1 MIVEDESLIA
11 DDVRDS
17 LERMGYDVD
26 AVYPSGEE
34 AVEMAAV
41 SRPDVILMDIVL
53 RDEMDGVTAA
63 EAIRER
69 CSIPVVFLT
78 SYAEDEIFERAKH
91 AGPYGYVIKPFD
103 DRDLRTTIEMALYR
117 HQIEQERESLIA
129 ELREAVRERQRV
141 ESEVLKLSHAM
152 EQTGSTVII
161 TDTRGKIEYV
171 NPKFTAI
178 TGYTR
183 EEAVGQTP
191 RLLKSGVQDEKVF
204 DELWQTVS
212 SGREWRGELCNRS
225 KSGEL
230 YWALASI
237 SPVRSPDG
245 ETVHY
250 VAVMEEITDRKRAEE
265 ELRQAKEAADAA
277 SLAKSAFLAS
287 MSHEIRTPINGI
299 VGMIELVL
307 GTELADEQK
316 EYLNMART
324 SADALMALLGDILDF
339 SKIEAG
345 KLELERIK
353 FRLGSCV
360 GDLVKS
366 VALHGHQKGLEV
378 GWRVDPDVP
387 DHLVG
392 DPGRLRQV
400 LINLLGNA
408 IKFTEQGE
416 VQVRVSREDGGDHQ
430 EVILHFAVSDTGIG
444 ISEEQQRD
452 IFSAFAQ
459 VDSSMSRSKGGT
471 GLGLAIARQLVEL
484 MGGRIWVESNVGQ
497 GCVFHFTARYRVH
510 LASLDR
516 TARAEPDTLLGLPV
530 LIVDDSASSREMLIE
545 QISHWGMCPTAVAG
559 ANEALVEV
567 EQILAEKRRL
577 SLILV
582 DASMPEMDGFI
593 LAQRFRQHQELADT
607 KIIMLTVTGRP
618 GDAARCR
625 ELNLN
630 GYLTKP
636 INPSEL
642 LEAISTVMGVAAD
655 QIEKPLVTRHTLR
668 EGRAGL
674 RVLLAE
680 DHPVNQVLTASLLER
695 EGFEVAVAGNGK
707 EAIEALGESSFD
719 LVLMDV
725 QMPVM
730 DGIEATIKIRE
741 MEQSTDSHLPIIA
754 ITAHALKGD
763 REQFLAAGMDAYVA
777 KPIRPE
783 ALFETINEVLTRA
796 GEEHQTEQTNQGGA

>member
-17 LERMGYDVD
+17 LERMGYVIDSVC
-26 AVYPSGEE
+26 ASGKE
-34 AVEMAAV
+34 AVTRAAV
-41 SRPDVILMDIVL
+41 NRPDIILMDIVL
-53 RDEMDGVTAA
+53 RDEMDGVAAA
-63 EAIRER
+63 EAIRAR
-69 CSIPVVFLT
+69 CNIPVVFLT
-78 SYAEDEIFERAKH
+78 SYAEEEIFERAKH

-117 HQIEQERESLIA
+117 HQIEQERESLISK
-129 ELREAVRERQRV
+129 LQEAVQERERV
-141 ESEVLKLSHAM
+141 ESEVVKLSHAM

-161 TDTRGKIEYV
+161 TDTKGRIEYV
-171 NPKFTAI
+171 NPKFTET

-183 EEAVGQTP
+183 EEAVGKTP
-191 RLLKSGVQDEKVF
+191 RLLKSGVQDKKVF

-212 SGREWRGELCNRS
+212 CGREWRGELCNRN

-230 YWALASI
+230 YWVLASI

-250 VAVMEEITDRKRAEE
+250 VAVMEEITDRKQAEE

-299 VGMIELVL
+299 VGMIELVM
-307 GTELADEQK
+307 GTKLEDEQK

-378 GWRVDPDVP
+378 AWKIDPGVP
-387 DHLVG
+387 DYLVG

-408 IKFTEQGE
+408 IKFTELGE
-416 VQVRVSREDGGDHQ
+416 VLVRVGREADGDDQ

-444 ISEEQQRD
+444 ISDEQQRD
-452 IFSAFAQ
+452 IFSAFSQ

-471 GLGLAIARQLVEL
+471 GLGLAISRQLVEL
-484 MGGRIWVESNVGQ
+484 MGGRIWVESTLGQ
-497 GCVFHFTARYRVH
+497 GSTFNFTARYGVQT
-510 LASLDR
+510 AIPDR
-516 TARAEPDTLLGLPV
+516 SKKAEPDALIGLPV
-530 LIVDDSASSREMLIE
+530 LIIDDSASSREMLTE
-545 QISHWGMCPTAVAG
+545 QISQWGMNPTAVSG
-559 ANEALVEV
+559 AHEALAEV
-567 EQILAEKRRL
+567 EQVLGEKRQL

-582 DASMPEMDGFI
+582 DASMPDMDGFI
-593 LAQRFRQHQELADT
+593 LAQRFRHYQELADT

-642 LEAISTVMGVAAD
+642 LEAISTVMGVATG
-655 QIEKPLVTRHTLR
+655 QVEKPLVTRHTLR
-668 EGRAGL
+668 EGRPGL

-695 EGFEVAVAGNGK
+695 EGYEVAVAANGK
-707 EAIEALGESSFD
+707 EAIAALAESKFD

-725 QMPVM
+725 QMPEM
-730 DGIEATIKIRE
+730 DGIEATTRIRE
-741 MEQSTDSHLPIIA
+741 MEQRTDTHLPIIA

-777 KPIRPE
+777 KPIHPDV
-783 ALFETINEVLTRA
+783 LFETINEVLARA
-796 GEEHQTEQTNQGGA
+796 GEEHQT